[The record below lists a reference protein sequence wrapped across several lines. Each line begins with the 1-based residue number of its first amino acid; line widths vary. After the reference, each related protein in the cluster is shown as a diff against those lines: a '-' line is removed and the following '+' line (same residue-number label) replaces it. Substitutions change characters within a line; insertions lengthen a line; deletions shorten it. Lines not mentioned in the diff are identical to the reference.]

1 MYNVFILSHSNK
13 TKIIL
18 AYLTGSPYLSH
29 FVGPKIQGKK
39 GGGGGEDSQFQPGL
53 SYAKVLLPL
62 SWSPSASPLSSSS
75 SLRHPYFSIFPSYT
89 SSSSSSSSSDERPW
103 RPSICSKLSW
113 PQDNFPP
120 RLGASHHRVVQLMQS
135 AAANG
140 CVNLGIRRLVS
151 TPASGPDGMASANA
165 SSDPTG
171 ASLLASTT
179 ASTGA
184 GNPYPYDVTVERRE
198 NEGFGFVI
206 VSSVAK
212 KGLTIGRII
221 EASPAERC
229 NILHVG
235 DRFAS
240 LTPFLALSTLPT
252 FVESNFEPRLWN
264 WTQKTNSVTDDI
276 RLFHPQNR
284 GSERPSH
291 RQHAPW
297 RDNQANQGLWIR
309 RHFNYRSSSGSG
321 RGRQSGACWTI
332 TASAAASAG
341 WEPLGFDPAADAV
354 SGPSATANAPNSVA
368 IKWQRRSVF
377 VSATVRTHHEVDRGE
392 SGSDCLQRISDHRST
407 S

>member
-1 MYNVFILSHSNK
+1 
-13 TKIIL
+13 
-18 AYLTGSPYLSH
+18 
-29 FVGPKIQGKK
+29 
-39 GGGGGEDSQFQPGL
+39 
-53 SYAKVLLPL
+53 
-62 SWSPSASPLSSSS
+62 
-75 SLRHPYFSIFPSYT
+75 
-89 SSSSSSSSSDERPW
+89 
-103 RPSICSKLSW
+103 
-113 PQDNFPP
+113 
-120 RLGASHHRVVQLMQS
+120 MQS

-264 WTQKTNSVTDDI
+264 
-276 RLFHPQNR
+276 
-284 GSERPSH
+284 
-291 RQHAPW
+291 
-297 RDNQANQGLWIR
+297 
-309 RHFNYRSSSGSG
+309 
-321 RGRQSGACWTI
+321 
-332 TASAAASAG
+332 
-341 WEPLGFDPAADAV
+341 
-354 SGPSATANAPNSVA
+354 
-368 IKWQRRSVF
+368 
-377 VSATVRTHHEVDRGE
+377 
-392 SGSDCLQRISDHRST
+392 
-407 S
+407 